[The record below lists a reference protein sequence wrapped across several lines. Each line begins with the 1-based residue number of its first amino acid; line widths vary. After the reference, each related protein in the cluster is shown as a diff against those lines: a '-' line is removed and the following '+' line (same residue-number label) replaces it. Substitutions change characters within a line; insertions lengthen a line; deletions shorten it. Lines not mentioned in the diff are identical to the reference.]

1 MSVLKLS
8 KLTGAFGA
16 EGAFAKFVDSLT
28 GSDIRTVQESLNA
41 NLVVCIRNLDLNVQ
55 SLLNLSKNFGEVS
68 ETPFV
73 ETITGHPGVVRVT
86 READESGPLFGEG
99 WHSDWSFQES
109 PPSYTLL
116 YAVETPPSGG
126 DTIFSNQCTVFET
139 LPKAY
144 QKFLSGLNGVHSAR
158 RSYSKTGTF
167 GKTSSKQSMIINSDD
182 SAEETQLHPM
192 VRVHPETSRKSLF
205 INPIYTIGIDGFL
218 ESDSAPIL
226 SALYARST
234 QGTHTCRIRWEKGT
248 LVIWDNR
255 CTMHTAVND
264 YFGQRR
270 EMYRITITGERPIS
284 TS

>member
-16 EGAFAKFVDSLT
+16 EGAFAKSVDSPT

-73 ETITGHPGVVRVT
+73 ETIAGHPGVVRVT
-86 READESGPLFGEG
+86 READERGPLFGEG

-116 YAVETPPSGG
+116 YAVETPSSGG
-126 DTIFSNQCTVFET
+126 DTIFSNQFAVFET

-167 GKTSSKQSMIINSDD
+167 GKTSSKQSMTINSDD

-192 VRVHPETSRKSLF
+192 VRVHPETSRKALF
-205 INPIYTIGIDGFL
+205 INPIYTIGIDGFV

-226 SALYARST
+226 SALYTRST
-234 QGTHTCRIRWEKGT
+234 QGAHTCRIRWKKGT

-284 TS
+284 AW